1 MTENDELLV
10 ARFLARNTRD
20 VPDDGF
26 SDGVMRRLP
35 VRSRPLY
42 RIWTALCALLG
53 VAFVVW
59 ARLWEGVGELFAGIA
74 AHLRIEFD
82 LGLSRVCDFLFS
94 SHSPPCHCI
103 PSSSPSSA
111 PASFLWP
118 SHGWRDKELKETPQ
132 ATDPQ
137 PPKGGFAIQL
147 FAGM

>member
-94 SHSPPCHCI
+94 SHLFSHF
-103 PSSSPSSA
+103 SSLFTLSA
-111 PASFLWP
+111 LQLHSLLITVLGTSILLVA
-118 SHGWRDKELKETPQ
+118 
-132 ATDPQ
+132 
-137 PPKGGFAIQL
+137 FARL
-147 FAGM
+147 ER

>member
-94 SHSPPCHCI
+94 SHL
-103 PSSSPSSA
+103 SSHFSSLQLHSLLITVLGTSILLVA
-111 PASFLWP
+111 
-118 SHGWRDKELKETPQ
+118 
-132 ATDPQ
+132 
-137 PPKGGFAIQL
+137 FARL
-147 FAGM
+147 ER

>member
-94 SHSPPCHCI
+94 SHLSSHFSSLSHSPPCNCI

-118 SHGWRDKELKETPQ
+118 SHGWRDKELKETPKV
-132 ATDPQ
+132 TDR
-137 PPKGGFAIQL
+137 PPTP
-147 FAGM
+147 

>member
-42 RIWTALCALLG
+42 RI
-53 VAFVVW
+53 
-59 ARLWEGVGELFAGIA
+59 
-74 AHLRIEFD
+74 EFD

-94 SHSPPCHCI
+94 SHL
-103 PSSSPSSA
+103 SSHFSSLFTLSA
-111 PASFLWP
+111 LPLHSLLITVLGTSILLVA
-118 SHGWRDKELKETPQ
+118 
-132 ATDPQ
+132 
-137 PPKGGFAIQL
+137 FARL
-147 FAGM
+147 ER

>member
-94 SHSPPCHCI
+94 SHL
-103 PSSSPSSA
+103 SSHLSSHFSSLFTLSA
-111 PASFLWP
+111 LPLHSLLITVLGTSILLVA
-118 SHGWRDKELKETPQ
+118 
-132 ATDPQ
+132 
-137 PPKGGFAIQL
+137 FARL
-147 FAGM
+147 ER

>member
-59 ARLWEGVGELFAGIA
+59 ARLWEGIGELFAGIA

-94 SHSPPCHCI
+94 SHF
-103 PSSSPSSA
+103 SSLFTLSA
-111 PASFLWP
+111 LQLHSLLITVLGTSILLVA
-118 SHGWRDKELKETPQ
+118 
-132 ATDPQ
+132 
-137 PPKGGFAIQL
+137 FARL
-147 FAGM
+147 ER